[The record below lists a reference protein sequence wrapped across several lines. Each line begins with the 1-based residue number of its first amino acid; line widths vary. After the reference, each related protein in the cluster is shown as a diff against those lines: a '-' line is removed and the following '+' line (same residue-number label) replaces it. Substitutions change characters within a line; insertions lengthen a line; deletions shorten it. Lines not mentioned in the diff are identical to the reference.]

1 MSRRNALYIVV
12 IAALLFL
19 VVRKY
24 VSGSDDGTP
33 VAAAQESQQAAENR
47 LYRLRR
53 IAAGIAGKE
62 QIHKQAQAE
71 LAERE
76 KGLMKAENKQQAQ
89 VSLIELVQ
97 NTARANQIEIR
108 GSQES
113 REKVLN
119 DDYGEVSVAVVFT
132 CGMEQLVNFLAAL
145 GNQPE
150 IVATDEIHISGGSDK
165 MKNVQVRLVVS
176 TPVPRKLLPEKKGA
190 ASL

>member
-1 MSRRNALYIVV
+1 MNRRTALYAIL

-19 VVRKY
+19 VIRKY
-24 VSGSDDGTP
+24 TAQSGDESAVVT
-33 VAAAQESQQAAENR
+33 VQESQQAAEYR
-47 LYRLRR
+47 LYRLRQ
-53 IAAGIAGKE
+53 IAAGIPGKE

-76 KGLMKAENKQQAQ
+76 KGLIKAENKQQVR

-97 NTARANQIEIR
+97 NTAKANQIEIR

-119 DDYGEVSVAVVFT
+119 DDYGEISVAVSFS
-132 CGMEQLVNFLAAL
+132 CGMENLVNFLAAL

-150 IVATDEIHISGGSDK
+150 IVATNEIHINGGSDK
-165 MKNVQVRLVVS
+165 LKNVQVRLVVS
-176 TPVPRKLLPEKKGA
+176 TPVPRRLLPDKKGT
-190 ASL
+190 L